1 MHDVHLIT
9 ICVSQFL
16 KIKCFYVFSEW
27 LEKLG
32 RLASKLE
39 RIKWDKRRTFLI
51 SKIC

>member
-32 RLASKLE
+32 SIGFKTG
-39 RIKWDKRRTFLI
+39 KDKMG
-51 SKIC
+51 